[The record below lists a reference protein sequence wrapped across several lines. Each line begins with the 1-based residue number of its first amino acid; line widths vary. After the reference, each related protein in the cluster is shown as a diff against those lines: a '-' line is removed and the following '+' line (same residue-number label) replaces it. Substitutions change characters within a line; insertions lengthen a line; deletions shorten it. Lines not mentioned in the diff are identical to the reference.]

1 MSAAV
6 KLQVSEADRDD
17 IDDADDEM
25 SPEERAELHAAIAES
40 DAQIARGEVFP
51 AEALFDVIRRSYAA
65 K

>member
-1 MSAAV
+1 MSPSSA
-6 KLQVSEADRDD
+6 KK
-17 IDDADDEM
+17 IDPEENGEGCDEM
-25 SPEERAELHAAIAES
+25 SLEERAALHAAIAES